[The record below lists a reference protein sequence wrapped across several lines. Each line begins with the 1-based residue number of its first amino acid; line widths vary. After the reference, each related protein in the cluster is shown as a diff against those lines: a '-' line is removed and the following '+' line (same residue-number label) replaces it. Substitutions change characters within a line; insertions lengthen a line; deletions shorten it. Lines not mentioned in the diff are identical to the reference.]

1 MKGILIGVFRNSL
14 HMSYRKTMGFF
25 HGQISHS
32 LANGMV
38 GPGGR
43 AKGRAPDS
51 GKGYSLRFCG
61 PVLPGT
67 YSGKCCGGG
76 QAQAGGCLGS
86 WGTLKPQEANT
97 PNV

>member
-1 MKGILIGVFRNSL
+1 M
-14 HMSYRKTMGFF
+14 FF
-25 HGQISHS
+25 SPGQISLTYS

-43 AKGRAPDS
+43 AKGCAPDS
-51 GKGYSLRFCG
+51 QQGYLLRFCG

-67 YSGKCCGGG
+67 YSGECCGGR
-76 QAQAGGCLGS
+76 QARGGGYLGS
-86 WGTLKPQEANT
+86 WGTLEPQETNT